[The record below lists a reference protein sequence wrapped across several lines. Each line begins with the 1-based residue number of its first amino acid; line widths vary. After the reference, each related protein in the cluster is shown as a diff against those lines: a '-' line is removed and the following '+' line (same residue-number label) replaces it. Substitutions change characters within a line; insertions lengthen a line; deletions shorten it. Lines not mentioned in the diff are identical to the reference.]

1 MLRKAIKGAIGL
13 ALVVCS
19 ALPAHAQA
27 TGARC
32 AMSGKAPIFV
42 FILKQAGTD
51 YQVGYKLPAG
61 TFSFKVSQGGPV
73 EIKPEG
79 PTPTV
84 TLALNDCVWISL
96 EGDLHLVPKAPNTQ
110 LRVRL
115 MR

>member
-13 ALVVCS
+13 ALVACS
-19 ALPAHAQA
+19 ALPAHAQT
-27 TGARC
+27 TGAKC
-32 AMSGKAPIFV
+32 TMSGKTPIYV
-42 FILKQAGTD
+42 FNLKEAGTD
-51 YQVGYKLPAG
+51 YQVGYKLPHT

-73 EIKPEG
+73 KIKPET

-110 LRVRL
+110 VRVQVVR
-115 MR
+115 